1 MDIGHL
7 QPVTLIDEFWRR
19 SVFKSP
25 VNKRE
30 KFPMVGV
37 IYGVFFHTS
46 SLCYFVKTWL
56 LLYLPLE
63 HQQMTKTWGKIL
75 GQVDDT
81 FTISFG
87 AWRPESVRVAN
98 SFFFYVARIMD
109 YFNNSIT
116 PRLHSER
123 TRTGRDRKGWEDDCE
138 PSRTMEVA
146 KQNESSE
153 RLTDPAFLPSDTA
166 CLVSWPERISRT
178 LMTLLENNEEL
189 KARWSHTG
197 FSLSRS
203 NNGLFVVSCKLSAL
217 FDVVLSPG
225 RKRMRVAANVLD
237 RPYTNERDENGGALV
252 GGVEFWRFAQCHT

>member
-19 SVFKSP
+19 SVLKSP

-37 IYGVFFHTS
+37 IRGGFFHTS

-63 HQQMTKTWGKIL
+63 HQQMTKTGRKIL

-98 SFFFYVARIMD
+98 CFFFYVARIMD

-123 TRTGRDRKGWEDDCE
+123 TRTGPKNGTEKVERMIASLQEQWRWPNRMNRRNGW
-138 PSRTMEVA
+138 
-146 KQNESSE
+146 
-153 RLTDPAFLPSDTA
+153 LTLPSYPLT
-166 CLVSWPERISRT
+166 R
-178 LMTLLENNEEL
+178 
-189 KARWSHTG
+189 
-197 FSLSRS
+197 
-203 NNGLFVVSCKLSAL
+203 
-217 FDVVLSPG
+217 
-225 RKRMRVAANVLD
+225 RV
-237 RPYTNERDENGGALV
+237 
-252 GGVEFWRFAQCHT
+252 